1 MIHAAAGYLPESLL
15 IRLTPDARLFDYDD
29 PEYQPTPA
37 VIGFFFHEYIH
48 YLHNISTVSG
58 VVTFI
63 NTIDL
68 WRWFRSTFN
77 SELISRGPESLAV
90 ESKERLGALVT
101 YLDAVRRDGS
111 PKLKYILN
119 PKSLRITS
127 AKLQSAAS
135 QAPQSAEPLLHV
147 IVCDAHVFDHDDND
161 EQCVLQVGT
170 LEILECAAWLLEK
183 RIVLALDAT
192 ATLNMPPTFPNRV
205 VEALAAFLEP
215 SLSEEAVLAC
225 ALAALQSSDAP
236 EALLHVLR
244 IAGRASRDGK
254 NPLLELRKN
263 VFENLASCRSQL
275 DDQLQKLDQEFN
287 GTNAFAV
294 SVRRVVGFAR
304 EVFNRRAMEPFFE
317 FDLVSKVAAK
327 PNGFVEVLREIVPCA
342 VVQERRGDGE
352 SLQRDFLFSFQ
363 PAQSNQAIDPE
374 AALRVVHSAFHF
386 MSVHRVRQGFAATS
400 EVGQRKCPFFT
411 CCDLQL
417 RQQEPNICR
426 ETPWLSAGW
435 KRWDSASCWYG
446 SGVRITQP
454 LTSQTKTKPAGR
466 IARLLAAAM
475 QWIKQRLGLL

>member
-1 MIHAAAGYLPESLL
+1 MFHAAAGYLPEALI
-15 IRLTPDARLFDYDD
+15 IRLTPDARLFDDDD
-29 PEYQPTPA
+29 PEYQPTSL
-37 VIGFFFHEYIH
+37 VIGFFFHEYTH
-48 YLHNISTVSG
+48 YIHNISTVSG

-68 WRWFRSTFN
+68 WRWFRQTVN
-77 SELISRGPESLAV
+77 SESISRGSDSLSS
-90 ESKERLGALVT
+90 ESKQRLHALFT
-101 YLDAVRRDGS
+101 YLGAVRRDGS

-127 AKLQSAAS
+127 AKLECVAL
-135 QAPQSAEPLLHV
+135 QAQSAEPLLHI
-147 IVCDAHVFDHDDND
+147 IVCDAYAFDHDDND

-294 SVRRVVGFAR
+294 SVRRVVGVAR

-317 FDLVSKVAAK
+317 FDLVSRVPAK

-363 PAQSNQAIDPE
+363 PKQSNQAIDPE

-386 MSVHRVRQGFAATS
+386 MSVHRVREGFAATS

-417 RQQEPNICR
+417 RQQEPNVCR

-446 SGVRITQP
+446 SGVRITQSP
-454 LTSQTKTKPAGR
+454 TSQTNTKPAGR
-466 IARLLAAAM
+466 MARLLAAVRR
-475 QWIKQRLGLL
+475 WIKQRLGLL